1 MRKPCIVAYI
11 KEVSETYIYATNS
24 KGEIPIYCTTQQIS
38 SKQAQDTEKDQNI
51 SYLISTTSKHIP
63 IASYKKE
70 RFAHMISKVLNQPHP
85 LLWPEIAA
93 AQPEG
98 CRSWVAYQWNKMSNL
113 SQMNEKDIEMLT
125 RTKVQ

>member
-1 MRKPCIVAYI
+1 
-11 KEVSETYIYATNS
+11 
-24 KGEIPIYCTTQQIS
+24 
-38 SKQAQDTEKDQNI
+38 
-51 SYLISTTSKHIP
+51 
-63 IASYKKE
+63 
-70 RFAHMISKVLNQPHP
+70 MISKVLNQPHP